1 MNDGGL
7 GEEEL
12 RAWVG
17 ELETRGDCGPV
28 AEGGGAF
35 LGMDREGTAVY
46 FCHERGRETVLDRR
60 LLRKLK
66 RQGAG
71 YVVYAD
77 GCTLG
82 EDELRELRITFRKV
96 ARDLKAGK

>member
-1 MNDGGL
+1 MGLISEDDQVLAGAFEHFIPEDQKKLGL
-7 GEEEL
+7 GL
-12 RAWVG
+12 
-17 ELETRGDCGPV
+17 DK
-28 AEGGGAF
+28 
-35 LGMDREGTAVY
+35 EGTAVY

-66 RQGAG
+66 RKGAG

-96 ARDLKAGK
+96 ARDLKARK